1 MTSIEA
7 LQISVIIATR
17 NREQYL
23 AQALESLCHQSV
35 PADVFEVIVVDNGST
50 DGSRATAESY
60 CSRRRRWK
68 TLSEPK
74 AGAAAARNSGI
85 RIAAAPWLLFLDDDV
100 IADVNLVEEHLKA
113 RQKSADDAILGS
125 VRFPWSGEGPLS
137 WCLRQ
142 HPELLQSFRVENPNN
157 VSFLH
162 FYTCNLS
169 MPRFFFEE
177 HPGFDESFT
186 ASGFEDIE
194 LGYRFTRGGGKLVL
208 HEKASLLHDVQLSF
222 EALSRKRYESGR
234 WARHLA
240 NKHPELRTVLGG
252 SPSLRAQVSSALG
265 WLATVFRS
273 RFDRPTGQRLR
284 PLVPLLG
291 FLCWHH
297 LQYRFRIGYQQAGRP
312 LAEPCG
318 NELV

>member
-1 MTSIEA
+1 M
-7 LQISVIIATR
+7 
-17 NREQYL
+17 

-74 AGAAAARNSGI
+74 AGAEHDHLVL
-85 RIAAAPWLLFLDDDV
+85 RI
-100 IADVNLVEEHLKA
+100 ERA
-113 RQKSADDAILGS
+113 RQKSAEDAILGS
-125 VRFPWSGEGPLS
+125 VRFPWRGGDSPLS